1 MDTPRSTTRCPG
13 KPRRLGHLVGQTCA
27 RPLSS
32 PVLASAGPCGAACS
46 LGGLR
51 RRHDL
56 TRRGVREGS
65 SASWPPSP
73 EGSGRRCCG
82 GRWVRSFTVRAAEQ
96 MRGVQGEGAQKDG
109 TRGPITCHTLGQGAQ
124 VCLTWALTAKS
135 EALDDRG
142 QDVHRRWTLRPPAT
156 PGDPR
161 TVGPFEGLVAHGV
174 CLGEPIRRKPAPRCV
189 KNDLDTSVPFH
200 THRPCFFV
208 LKTSTC
214 LHFHSVTLGL
224 STVLSRQDL
233 RGDS

>member
-1 MDTPRSTTRCPG
+1 MGLDATNRNKAARKRSLRDRREWTPLALPPAALENQDGLATSLARRALARSAAHA
-13 KPRRLGHLVGQTCA
+13 L
-27 RPLSS
+27 
-32 PVLASAGPCGAACS
+32 LASAGPCGAACS

-51 RRHDL
+51 CRRDL
-56 TRRGVREGS
+56 TCRGVREGS

-96 MRGVQGEGAQKDG
+96 IRGVQGEGAQKDG

-135 EALDDRG
+135 EALDARG
-142 QDVHRRWTLRPPAT
+142 QDVHRRRTLRPPAT

-161 TVGPFEGLVAHGV
+161 TVGTFEGLVAHGV

-189 KNDLDTSVPFH
+189 KNDPDTPSP
-200 THRPCFFV
+200 
-208 LKTSTC
+208 STPTGRVS
-214 LHFHSVTLGL
+214 LT
-224 STVLSRQDL
+224 
-233 RGDS
+233 